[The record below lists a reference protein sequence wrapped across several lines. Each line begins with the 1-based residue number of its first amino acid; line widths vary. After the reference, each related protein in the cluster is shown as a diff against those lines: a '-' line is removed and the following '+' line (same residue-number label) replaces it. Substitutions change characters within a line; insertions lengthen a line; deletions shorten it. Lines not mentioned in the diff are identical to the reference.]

1 VARLSLSL
9 DSYSD
14 EELMDMYQNGDSQ
27 ALGHLIKRLRPKME
41 QVTRSK
47 ILDRELANDALQ
59 EACITIFKTAKS
71 FRGESKVFTWI
82 YRLIVNACI
91 DQLRKEKT
99 RSSQNVEDDVLEF
112 VPGCREDFSE
122 AKTTEITIRRALA
135 SLSKDQ
141 QEAVSMVWIQGYTV
155 EETSELLGIPLGTV
169 KSRCDRGKKA
179 LAEML
184 RELRPDLEPNERGKR
199 QKDGGAK

>member
-41 QVTRSK
+41 QVARSK
-47 ILDRELANDALQ
+47 ILDREMANDALQ
-59 EACITIFKTAKS
+59 EACITIFKAAKS

-82 YRLIVNACI
+82 YRLVVNACI

-99 RSSQNVEDDVLEF
+99 RSSQNVEGDVLEF
-112 VPGCREDFSE
+112 VPGGEEDFSD

-155 EETSELLGIPLGTV
+155 EETSELLNIPLGTV

-184 RELRPDLEPNERGKR
+184 RELRPDLEPNEGRKR

>member
-1 VARLSLSL
+1 MSLSL

-41 QVTRSK
+41 QVARSK
-47 ILDRELANDALQ
+47 ILDREMANDALQ
-59 EACITIFKTAKS
+59 EACITIFKAAKS

-82 YRLIVNACI
+82 YRLVVNACI

-99 RSSQNVEDDVLEF
+99 RSSQNVEGDVLEF
-112 VPGCREDFSE
+112 VPGGEEDFSD

-155 EETSELLGIPLGTV
+155 EETSELLNIPLGTV

-184 RELRPDLEPNERGKR
+184 RELRPDLEPNEGRKR

>member
-1 VARLSLSL
+1 MSISL

-82 YRLIVNACI
+82 YRLVVNACI

-112 VPGCREDFSE
+112 VPGGREDFSE
-122 AKTTEITIRRALA
+122 TKTTEITIRRALA